1 MRRIGTIST
10 ISTAA
15 QTSSATEQRAN
26 RSGSI
31 SSWSALTWPPIRPA
45 AVAQRAGAEPQ
56 PHHLPAHS
64 LRRQQRHGGQPDRAQ
79 AQLTQRQH
87 QDTAH
92 QPHRR
97 YAGAAVAQHILRG
110 QHHQA
115 ETTGGAQ
122 DTDHE
127 LGDAARAHVIARQRR
142 PCPAEHRCQQDDEQG
157 VDRLEPHRRDLEVAD
172 HAIGVIV
179 GEQVERGRLLFK
191 RRPEE
196 RGGDQQDEAHQ
207 QACTLFAAQA
217 GKGEQ
222 VDEIQGDRRGDDVH
236 QHAGY
241 LNRVDDDGALS
252 DQHDDRS

>member
-1 MRRIGTIST
+1 MGYPSGGGRRFCALLDWVFSSMRRIGTIST

-142 PCPAEHRCQQDDEQG
+142 PP
-157 VDRLEPHRRDLEVAD
+157 
-172 HAIGVIV
+172 
-179 GEQVERGRLLFK
+179 
-191 RRPEE
+191 
-196 RGGDQQDEAHQ
+196 
-207 QACTLFAAQA
+207 
-217 GKGEQ
+217 
-222 VDEIQGDRRGDDVH
+222 
-236 QHAGY
+236 
-241 LNRVDDDGALS
+241 S
-252 DQHDDRS
+252 